1 MLFHWLK
8 IGGSGLAALVL
19 TSCVNPK
26 DLKFFISGNISAIA
40 LASFAGVELRKLEKF
55 YSDKEREE
63 DMLAAMKDTQ
73 AEEQLQ
79 FLSSAAERK
88 RSFEEADKQTERQ
101 LKLLQ
106 QTAPLFSDVLN
117 VTGRNGA
124 VERMA
129 LGMLQNGESLGNV
142 LLATSEA
149 EMQLETAKLAAQFN
163 TRQLEL
169 QTQLGVDLAKLS
181 PSAN

>member
-8 IGGSGLAALVL
+8 IGDSGLAALVL
-19 TSCVNPK
+19 ILAVSPK
-26 DLKFFISGNISAIA
+26 DLRFFIPGNIAAIA
-40 LASFAGVELRKLEKF
+40 LVSYAGTKLRSLEK
-55 YSDKEREE
+55 YYQDKEREE
-63 DMLAAMKDTQ
+63 DMFAAMKDTQ

-106 QTAPLFSDVLN
+106 QTAPLFSDALN
-117 VTGRNGA
+117 VTGCNGA

-129 LGMLQNGESLGNV
+129 LGMRGFCSNH
-142 LLATSEA
+142 T
-149 EMQLETAKLAAQFN
+149 ETYVKALCL
-163 TRQLEL
+163 T
-169 QTQLGVDLAKLS
+169 G
-181 PSAN
+181 